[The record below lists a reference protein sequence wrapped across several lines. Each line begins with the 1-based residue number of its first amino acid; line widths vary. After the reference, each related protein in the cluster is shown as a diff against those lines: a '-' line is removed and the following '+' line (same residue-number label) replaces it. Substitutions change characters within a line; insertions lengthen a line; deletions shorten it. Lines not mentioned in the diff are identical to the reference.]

1 MDLIYSICE
10 HFKFNYAL
18 ESGVAYGWSSSAILQ
33 SISKR
38 NGFLISVD
46 MPMIKQNDYHLIG
59 IAVEKKYYKNWKLI
73 REPDINGI
81 IKALKIKNEIDFFHY
96 DSDKSYYGRKWAY
109 KRVFDKIKSKGV
121 FISDD
126 IQDNEY
132 FKEFVENY
140 NLNFYVIKFMN
151 KYIGIIF
158 KE

>member
-1 MDLIYSICE
+1 M
-10 HFKFNYAL
+10 
-18 ESGVAYGWSSSAILQ
+18 AYGWSSSAILK

-59 IAVEKKYYKNWKLI
+59 IAVEKKYHNYWKLI

-81 IKALKIKNEIDFFHY
+81 IKALKIRNEFDFFHY
-96 DSDKSYYGRKWAY
+96 DSDKSYYGRKWSF

-132 FKEFVENY
+132 FREFVENH
-140 NLNFYVIKFMN
+140 NLNFYVVKFMN